1 MSKTGKLLLGVAASP
16 RAKLASA
23 EYSKLL
29 DSISD
34 YQKMYEVVYEYANEK
49 RISNTEGLVLAG
61 LFGAKASDI
70 GVEGINLRDVFQT
83 GKMSKEELAEKLNV
97 CDGIIIGTPVYFGDR
112 SSWFDFFVRFIK
124 DNGINTRDKIF
135 GAVSVGAKRNGGQ
148 ETTLIFGLLDALNMG
163 FNVVGNGPPT
173 SQFGGTGWAGDIGKI
188 QDDNFGLD
196 TSMGLGK
203 RIKRYMEIISSDQSP
218 SNDLKIG
225 ILHSGFPAGDKEL
238 TNLVLM
244 IEQKGAKASALN
256 IDNLTIK
263 PCLGC
268 SICPKEQGI
277 EYGCVIKDD
286 MIKMKNLAVSVD
298 GLIFMLHKGKNE
310 IDQYQLFL
318 ERTRFIRRD
327 NFILSD
333 IPFGVYYSE
342 KDSVGGQYATRMFTS
357 FLRHNM
363 YIVSPLVQSI
373 SIKKNKMLIG
383 KPSLLCDNILRIA
396 SKSKTA
402 RNISKKNYIYE
413 DIGYGKKR

>member
-1 MSKTGKLLLGVAASP
+1 MNRKKKLLLGVVASP

-29 DSISD
+29 DKISD
-34 YQKMYEVVYEYANEK
+34 YQKMYEMIYEYAGEK
-49 RISNTEGLVLAG
+49 KISNTEGLVLAS
-61 LFGAKASDI
+61 LFGAKSEDVDA
-70 GVEGINLRDVFQT
+70 EGINLKDVFQT
-83 GKMSKEELAEKLNV
+83 GKISREQLAEKLNKCEGV
-97 CDGIIIGTPVYFGDR
+97 IIGTPVYFGDR
-112 SSWFDFFVRFIK
+112 SSWFDSFVRFIK
-124 DNGINTRDKIF
+124 DNGINTKDKIF

-148 ETTLIFGLLDALNMG
+148 ETTLIFGLLDALNRG

-203 RIKRYMEIISSDQSP
+203 RVGRYFEIAASVQTP
-218 SNDLKIG
+218 LNELKIG
-225 ILHSGFPAGDKEL
+225 ILHSGFASGSEEIKK
-238 TNLVLM
+238 LVSM
-244 IEQKGAKASALN
+244 IEEKGAKTDILN
-256 IDNLTIK
+256 IDDLKIK

-268 SICPKEQGI
+268 PICPKEQGM

-286 MIKMKNLAVSVD
+286 MIKVKNLSVSVD
-298 GLIFMLHKGKNE
+298 GLIFMLYKGKKEN
-310 IDQYQLFL
+310 DQYQLFL

-333 IPFGVYYSE
+333 IPFGAYYSE
-342 KDSVGGQYATRMFTS
+342 KDFGGGQYTTRMFTS

-373 SIKKNKMLIG
+373 SIENEEILIG
-383 KPSLLCDNILRIA
+383 DPSLLCDNLLRIA

-402 RNISKKNYIYE
+402 RNISKKKYIYE